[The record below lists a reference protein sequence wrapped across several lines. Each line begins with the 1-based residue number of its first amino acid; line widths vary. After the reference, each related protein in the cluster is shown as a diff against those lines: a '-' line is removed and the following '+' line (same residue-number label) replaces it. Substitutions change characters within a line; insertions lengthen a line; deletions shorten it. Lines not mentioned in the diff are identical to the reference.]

1 MEPYQLTSSLRSRYD
16 YFTQYSV
23 LSPQT
28 STAVNYYD
36 NQEVSLFG
44 DPVPP
49 APSTTSGFSDT
60 FSSSLLESFSRHIDP
75 KLAISYQKAELWQN
89 TNKNIYRQRAC
100 TAIQRPE
107 SPSSRSVTLE
117 NPMYQRKN
125 VMRATTSL
133 ARKRPRV

>member
-1 MEPYQLTSSLRSRYD
+1 MEPYQISSSLRSRYD
-16 YFTQYSV
+16 YYYSIS
-23 LSPQT
+23 SPQT

-36 NQEVSLFG
+36 NQEASLFG

-60 FSSSLLESFSRHIDP
+60 FSSSMLESFSRHMDP
-75 KLAISYQKAELWQN
+75 KLAISYQKADLWQN
-89 TNKNIYRQRAC
+89 TNKNIYRPRAS
-100 TAIQRPE
+100 TAIQRAE
-107 SPSSRSVTLE
+107 SPSSQSVTME

-125 VMRATTSL
+125 VLRATTSL